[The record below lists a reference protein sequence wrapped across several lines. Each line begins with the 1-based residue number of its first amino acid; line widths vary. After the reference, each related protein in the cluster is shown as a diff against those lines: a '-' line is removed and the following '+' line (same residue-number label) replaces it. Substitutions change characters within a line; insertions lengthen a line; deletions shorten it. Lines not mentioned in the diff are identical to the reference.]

1 MKKRKYLYR
10 LAMSIL
16 LIVLLPLLIAMIFF
30 GKYSYEKVEA
40 TSEEYQSALMD
51 FYMSRLDQMVDSL
64 REHALQ
70 ISADSK
76 ESTSIFWKRDSSD
89 NYWYYQAINEL
100 KSKYHNFPS
109 SAFRIYYYDDDHILS
124 KDGAQTIEQY
134 LDSLEFSSEEQKTYL
149 RRFFDEENYREFM
162 LCISGTEHMSQGQN
176 KLLVGYCT
184 MLGKAREKVMLLY
197 EYTENNIDE
206 MFASAYIEKGFEGS
220 LWTRDGVSFF
230 FSDYSKN
237 DYRNEVK
244 TMMALD
250 GGWENQSKFMVKE
263 STVHPIM
270 LVGYLN
276 EYSPRNMTLAFLDGI
291 LTMMVIVVIVT
302 LMGYVLTLYIAYK
315 PVFRLTT
322 KLDSENVEGNELEA
336 IGKELD
342 ARSEKIEE
350 QEMLLLDLLLN
361 NLLYKVPI
369 SRSKLKLLGIAP
381 AECYTVFLLE
391 GYVLHDAESRQ
402 VISEAERKF
411 KARMFVLDLE
421 GENRSLFVLFLNEG
435 QIDEVRTWII
445 SQCKKWEV
453 SEEKMIGGKTVQ
465 DIREIGSCLSFCED
479 ELNKGISVEE
489 QKEDEQ
495 RSASVRE
502 MKRIKLREDI
512 LAYVDEH
519 YRDTNLSQATIADLF
534 GISTYTLSRI
544 FRNDVGIGFVTYVN
558 AKRVE
563 YAKELLLTT
572 KETVH
577 DIAMKSGFDNDNNF
591 FKVFKANTGMSPTTF
606 RDA

>member
-16 LIVLLPLLIAMIFF
+16 LIVLLPLMIAMIWF

-40 TSEEYQSALMD
+40 TGEEYQNTLME
-51 FYMSRLDQMVDSL
+51 FYMGRLDQMVISVK
-64 REHALQ
+64 EHASK

-76 ESTSIFWKRDSSD
+76 VYTSVFWDRDSSD
-89 NYWYYQAINEL
+89 NYWYYQAISEL
-100 KSKYHNFPS
+100 KNKYHNYPS
-109 SAFRIYYYDDDHILS
+109 SEFKIYYYDDGRVLWEE
-124 KDGAQTIEQY
+124 GAQTLEQY
-134 LDSLEFSSEEQKTYL
+134 FRTFEGIDIEKEVYL
-149 RRFFDEENYREFM
+149 KDLFDKENYGEFA
-162 LCISGTEHMSQGQN
+162 LSIGGTEHLGEGKN
-176 KLLVGYCT
+176 KLLIGFGT
-184 MLGKAREKVMLLY
+184 TLGKARDKVLLLY
-197 EYTENNIDE
+197 EYEESDIKE
-206 MFASAYIEKGFEGS
+206 VFASAHVEKGFEGS
-220 LWTRDGVSFF
+220 LWSENGFSFF
-230 FSDYSKN
+230 FANYSKE
-237 DYRNEVK
+237 DYRDEVK
-244 TMMALD
+244 EMMESE
-250 GGWENQSKFMVKE
+250 GQWMNQDKFTVKE
-263 STVHPIM
+263 SSQHPIK

-276 EYSPRNMTLAFLDGI
+276 EHSPRNMTLIFLDSI
-291 LTMMVIVVIVT
+291 LTMMMIIVIVMLLGYIV
-302 LMGYVLTLYIAYK
+302 TLYIAYK
-315 PVFRLTT
+315 PVFHLTT
-322 KLDSENVEGNELEA
+322 RLGYTEGNEIEA

-342 ARSEKIEE
+342 VRSEKIEE

-421 GENRSLFVLFLNEG
+421 GENRSLFVLFLNDG

-495 RSASVRE
+495 RGASVRE

-512 LAYVDEH
+512 LKYVDEH
-519 YRDTNLSQATIADLF
+519 YRDTGLSQATIADLF